1 MKQVLASLLM
11 LSLPQLSFAQGHT
24 MTPDQQAALDLI
36 SGMTAAFQAGDIDTV
51 MNSYESKASVA
62 FEPGSP
68 TADAEEQ
75 IARFTAWSASKPSF
89 SYPNGHEVIT
99 VGDLSLHIA
108 PWVMQAKTPDG
119 ERVEQSGLSVA
130 VLRRQQDGS
139 WRMVID
145 NPHGGRLLA
154 E

>member
-36 SGMTAAFQAGDIDTV
+36 SGMTAAFQTGDIDTV
-51 MNSYESKASVA
+51 MNSYENKAAVA
-62 FEPGSP
+62 FEPGAP
-68 TADAEEQ
+68 TTTTEEQ
-75 IARFTAWSASKPSF
+75 IALFTAWSASKPSF

-119 ERVEQSGLSVA
+119 ELVEQSGLSVA